1 MTHGIHERQGTALI
15 SPAMGVP
22 ARVYRRLSEALGSGA
37 LGSGASA
44 SAASAS
50 GASAQSGFEVGVV
63 ARRGVEGGSPRP
75 ARAVDWSYE
84 DEADDLAEAIAAA
97 RARTGGP
104 VLVIG
109 HSLGAQLAALA
120 AQRSDH
126 RPDGIVAIG
135 ASVPWFRHYGRR
147 AVPFAALAA
156 SVRPVTAVVG
166 HWPRQGFAG
175 PTPRTLMRQWARM
188 VLTGRPPFDLDG
200 SIRVRALMVRL
211 GDDELVTDQAAAAYE
226 AAFSRDV
233 VTRWTYDESCCP
245 AGGDATHLGWSR
257 APRWWPGG
265 SPSGGRRPGPARWSP
280 VRCVRTHPNPADA
293 QALQVPL
300 VDSIRRRVRSAV
312 ARPHSPVET

>member
-22 ARVYRRLSEALGSGA
+22 ARVYRRLSEALASGASAQSGA
-37 LGSGASA
+37 LGSGALA
-44 SAASAS
+44 QS

-63 ARRGVEGGSPRP
+63 ARRGVEDGSPPP

-84 DEADDLAEAIAAA
+84 DEADDLAEAVAAA

-109 HSLGAQLAALA
+109 HSLVAQLAALA

-156 SVRPVTAVVG
+156 SVGPVTAVVG

-211 GDDELVTDQAAAAYE
+211 GDDELVTDHAAAAYE

-257 APRWWPGG
+257 APE
-265 SPSGGRRPGPARWSP
+265 
-280 VRCVRTHPNPADA
+280 V
-293 QALQVPL
+293 
-300 VDSIRRRVRSAV
+300 V
-312 ARPHSPVET
+312 ARRIAEWWTSSGPGAVVTGEMREDAPESG

>member
-22 ARVYRRLSEALGSGA
+22 ARVYRRLSEAL
-37 LGSGASA
+37 
-44 SAASAS
+44 AS

-257 APRWWPGG
+257 APEVVARRIAEWWTSGPGAVVTG
-265 SPSGGRRPGPARWSP
+265 EMR
-280 VRCVRTHPNPADA
+280 ADA
-293 QALQVPL
+293 PE
-300 VDSIRRRVRSAV
+300 SG
-312 ARPHSPVET
+312 

>member
-22 ARVYRRLSEALGSGA
+22 ARVYRRLSEAL
-37 LGSGASA
+37 
-44 SAASAS
+44 AS

-63 ARRGVEGGSPRP
+63 ARRGVECGSPRP

-257 APRWWPGG
+257 APE
-265 SPSGGRRPGPARWSP
+265 
-280 VRCVRTHPNPADA
+280 V
-293 QALQVPL
+293 
-300 VDSIRRRVRSAV
+300 V
-312 ARPHSPVET
+312 ARRIAEWWTSGPGAVVTGEMREDAPESG